1 MFDVKYD
8 IMGKLLETPDRAVVD
23 GQVQFGRFARPF
35 RELNLLDAQCG
46 IPESADCGVSESRS
60 GCTSR

>member
-1 MFDVKYD
+1 
-8 IMGKLLETPDRAVVD
+8 MGKLLETPDKAVVN

-46 IPESADCGVSESRS
+46 IPRLGGLRHFQL
-60 GCTSR
+60 